1 MTAWL
6 SAHLAPLMFV
16 ALALLLFSGMPV
28 VFGLAGCGLGFMW
41 LGVQLELMPPALIGA
56 LPLRV
61 FGIMASE
68 LLLAI
73 PFFTFMGLVL
83 DRSGLAEDVLDTAGR
98 LSGRMR
104 GGVLTVHAASSA
116 WAQELTFLAPEILAR
131 VQALGI
137 SVTELRFV
145 VRPTVGVPAPNKVP
159 VARAPK
165 PPLPADLEAR
175 LAGVSDPELRKAI
188 ADAASEW
195 LARPAVSA
203 KARARGPRGAEG
215 RNALKGPTSKP
226 DPGASRRRP

>member
-1 MTAWL
+1 MAT
-6 SAHLAPLMFV
+6 SRYSGNKPKTRSPAPIG
-16 ALALLLFSGMPV
+16 LLLEEARDASAQASGIV
-28 VFGLAGCGLGFMW
+28 VDRQRWREAVG
-41 LGVQLELMPPALIGA
+41 ERI
-56 LPLRV
+56 
-61 FGIMASE
+61 ASRTE
-68 LLLAI
+68 
-73 PFFTFMGLVL
+73 P
-83 DRSGLAEDVLDTAGR
+83 
-98 LSGRMR
+98 GRMR